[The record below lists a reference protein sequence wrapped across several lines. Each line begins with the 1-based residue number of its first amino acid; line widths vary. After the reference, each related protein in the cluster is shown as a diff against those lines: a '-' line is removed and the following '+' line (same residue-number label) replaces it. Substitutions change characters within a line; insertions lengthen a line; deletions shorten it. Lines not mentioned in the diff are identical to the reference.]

1 MGTHKGTLVQRCTSP
16 MQALYKCLLALQ
28 YRVILQVTT
37 YVRRPYSTSVVQTSF
52 AVSYIFVVSH
62 KTSYKTK
69 FGPYTRGR
77 HPQPSLIRPARSPA
91 CLPQY
96 NNDITCHPPSPTF
109 RLCMGTPLQY
119 NHCSTTIAS
128 QPLQY
133 NHCKLRLWIVTLRI
147 KLVPNAY
154 LSIFSVLP
162 LMFTVYH

>member
-16 MQALYKCLLALQ
+16 MQAQCLLALQ

-37 YVRRPYSTSVVQTSF
+37 QVRRPYSTSVVQTSF

-77 HPQPSLIRPARSPA
+77 HLQPSLIRPARSPA

-109 RLCMGTPLQY
+109 RLCMGTHLAYTFCAHHCSTTIAVQPLQV

-128 QPLQY
+128 Y
-133 NHCKLRLWIVTLRI
+133 VYGSLR
-147 KLVPNAY
+147 
-154 LSIFSVLP
+154 
-162 LMFTVYH
+162 